1 MLVTGRCRL
10 PGLESAR
17 PYTARV
23 DTTLTDPLV
32 GRVLDGRYRVEAR
45 LARGGMATVYE
56 ALDLRF
62 ERVIA
67 LKVMHPALAD
77 DDQFV
82 ARFIREARSAARL
95 SHANVVAVYD
105 QGATAGTVYL
115 AMEYVQ
121 GRTLR
126 DLLRRRGHLDP
137 RTALIVFESV
147 VAALAAAHHA
157 GLVHRDMKPENVL
170 LADDGRVKVAD
181 FGLARAI
188 SSASSVTAGAGTGGV
203 LIGTVAYLA
212 PEQVERG
219 IAGPRSDVYAA
230 GILLFE
236 MLTGETPHG
245 GDTPL
250 AVAYQHV
257 HNDVPPPSTR
267 LPGIPPALDEL
278 VADATSRDP
287 DLRPEDAG
295 VSSTRSAR
303 SCARSTSRSTRSGQR
318 LRPHRCRAGDH
329 RSPSPARMTGSAVGR
344 RR

>member
-1 MLVTGRCRL
+1 
-10 PGLESAR
+10 
-17 PYTARV
+17 
-23 DTTLTDPLV
+23 
-32 GRVLDGRYRVEAR
+32 
-45 LARGGMATVYE
+45 
-56 ALDLRF
+56 
-62 ERVIA
+62 
-67 LKVMHPALAD
+67 
-77 DDQFV
+77 
-82 ARFIREARSAARL
+82 
-95 SHANVVAVYD
+95 
-105 QGATAGTVYL
+105 
-115 AMEYVQ
+115 MEYVQ

-236 MLTGETPHG
+236 MLTGETPHA

-257 HNDVPPPSTR
+257 HNDVPPPSR
-267 LPGIPPALDEL
+267 RVRGIPPSVDEL

-295 VSSTRSAR
+295 ALLDEVRAILRTLDDPFDVEVDNGYHHTAVVPVTTLSLATR
-303 SCARSTSRSTRSGQR
+303 TE
-318 LRPHRCRAGDH
+318 RA
-329 RSPSPARMTGSAVGR
+329 AVGR
-344 RR
+344 PP